1 MIILTHIPRHNYRQI
16 HWECNMHTL
25 YEYIIRHYITLQNV
39 WKWPTILQM
48 RTVQQ
53 TKERRKVNKEAKKIL
68 TKCLWLLI
76 VPMTVSFAINA
87 LINVTKYEM
96 MNVRHFQNRRQT
108 RLMTRHSTS
117 LPRSRNQTQR
127 QVHHPWNSA
136 FPVQTEDILIALYA
150 RNRGLNLWQRQLK
163 LVLQPFS
170 TMKYMYLLVRY
181 AVLVTLS
188 TEYWLLMR
196 CRK

>member
-16 HWECNMHTL
+16 HWECNVHTL
-25 YEYIIRHYITLQNV
+25 YEYIIRHYIILQNA
-39 WKWPTILQM
+39 WKWPNILQM

-53 TKERRKVNKEAKKIL
+53 TTQAKRKKKSKQRGKENSYEMFYGDRLV
-68 TKCLWLLI
+68 

-87 LINVTKYEM
+87 LIEVTKYEM
-96 MNVRHFQNRRQT
+96 MNVRHFQKRRQT
-108 RLMTRHSTS
+108 RLMTRHSIP

-150 RNRGLNLWQRQLK
+150 RNRGLNLW
-163 LVLQPFS
+163 
-170 TMKYMYLLVRY
+170 
-181 AVLVTLS
+181 
-188 TEYWLLMR
+188 
-196 CRK
+196 